1 MDLSLARIAILV
13 GLVALASAA
22 RADIYRCV
30 DADGNTLYS
39 DTPCARSAK
48 STANITESVGAC
60 TTAECEEQRRQQS
73 DEARQRLRAEK
84 EELNDAAARRRQADA
99 AYERERADLLYR
111 KALED
116 RLAAMADQ
124 AVQGSNNLYY
134 DYPGFP
140 VYPIAPRPCVRC
152 RPTPLPVPGIDK
164 KRAKEPSVRLKLDH

>member
-1 MDLSLARIAILV
+1 MNLSFTRIAILV
-13 GLVALASAA
+13 GLIALASAA

-39 DTPCARSAK
+39 DTPCARGTK
-48 STANITESVGAC
+48 SKANITESVGAC
-60 TTAECEEQRRQQS
+60 TTAQCEEQRRRQS

-84 EELNDAAARRRQADA
+84 EELNDAATRRRQADA
-99 AYERERADLLYR
+99 AYERERTEQLYR

-134 DYPGFP
+134 EYPGYP
-140 VYPIAPRPCVRC
+140 VYPIANRPCVRC
-152 RPTPLPVPGIDK
+152 RPTPLPVPGIDRR
-164 KRAKEPSVRLKLDH
+164 RAKEPSVRLKVDP